1 MNNLFLL
8 SPLWLLWTLGF
19 FCAYLSTRYLVRYAL
34 NHQLLDH
41 PNERSSHKLPTP
53 RGGGLAIVS
62 TFIVL
67 LVVLTAVNY
76 ISVRD
81 MLAFVGAGALVAAI
95 GWWDDRHQVSIKIRL
110 AVHFLAAVWAMYW
123 LGIIDEYTSLPA
135 IVQVSL
141 AIVTLIYLV
150 WMLNLYNFMDGIN
163 GIASVQAI
171 TGGIAFT
178 LVASVIGAADKSS
191 VIALAL
197 VAPTLGFLRWN
208 FPRARIFMGDVGS
221 ATLGLMLGL
230 LSLHAGLLK
239 PELFWSWLILLGVFI
254 VDASYTLMIRI
265 LRKEKFYEAHCSHAY
280 QQAARRFNSHVP
292 VTLGCA
298 LINIVWLMPVALLV
312 ALEILSPLTGILL
325 AYLPLVLLVIYF
337 RAGQSEPSE

>member
-1 MNNLFLL
+1 MSNLFLL
-8 SPLWLLWTLGF
+8 PSLGLLWALGF
-19 FCAYLSTRYLVRYAL
+19 FGTYLSTRYLVRYAL

-41 PNERSSHKLPTP
+41 PNERSSHTLPTP

-67 LVVLTAVNY
+67 IVVLTVTDY

-81 MLAFVGAGALVAAI
+81 MLAFAGAGALVATI

-123 LGIIDEYTSLPA
+123 LGIVDGYKGLPA
-135 IVQVSL
+135 IVQVGL

-163 GIASVQAI
+163 GVASVQAI

-178 LVASVIGAADKSS
+178 LIASVIGTADKSS

-197 VAPTLGFLRWN
+197 VAPTLGFLGWN

-221 ATLGLMLGL
+221 GTLGLILGI

-254 VDASYTLMIRI
+254 VDASYTLMTRV

-298 LINIVWLMPVALLV
+298 LINVVWLLPIALIVALGT
-312 ALEILSPLTGILL
+312 LSPLTGILL
-325 AYLPLVLLVIYF
+325 AYLPLVLLAIYF
-337 RAGQSEPSE
+337 RAGQSEPSP